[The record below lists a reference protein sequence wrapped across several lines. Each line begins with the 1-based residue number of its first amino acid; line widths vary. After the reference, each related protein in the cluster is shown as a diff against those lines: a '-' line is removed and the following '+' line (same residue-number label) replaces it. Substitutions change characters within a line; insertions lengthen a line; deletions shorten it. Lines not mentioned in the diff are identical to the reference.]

1 MTKKD
6 FALEVF
12 RSFQTGKRTRKKTTK
27 EQLSKPGDPQLLS
40 ELFSHIIEDREWEN
54 PLAEGNLFSSW
65 EKVVGADISQHASPV
80 SLIDGVL
87 TLQTS
92 STAWATQLKLVAP
105 AILETV
111 QRSTPGV
118 LVESLVFIGPQGPSW
133 KKGLRSIRG
142 AKGPRDTYG

>member
-1 MTKKD
+1 
-6 FALEVF
+6 
-12 RSFQTGKRTRKKTTK
+12 
-27 EQLSKPGDPQLLS
+27 
-40 ELFSHIIEDREWEN
+40 
-54 PLAEGNLFSSW
+54 
-65 EKVVGADISQHASPV
+65 VGADISQHASPV

-111 QRSTPGV
+111 QKSATGV

>member
-40 ELFSHIIEDREWEN
+40 ELFSHIIKDREWEN

-65 EKVVGADISQHASPV
+65 EKVVGTDISQHASPV
-80 SLIDGVL
+80 SLVDGVL

-111 QRSTPGV
+111 QRSAPGV

>member
-12 RSFQTGKRTRKKTTK
+12 RSFQTGKKTRKKTTK

-40 ELFSHIIEDREWEN
+40 ELFSHIIKDREWEN

-65 EKVVGADISQHASPV
+65 EKVVGADISQHTSPV

-111 QRSTPGV
+111 QKSAPGV